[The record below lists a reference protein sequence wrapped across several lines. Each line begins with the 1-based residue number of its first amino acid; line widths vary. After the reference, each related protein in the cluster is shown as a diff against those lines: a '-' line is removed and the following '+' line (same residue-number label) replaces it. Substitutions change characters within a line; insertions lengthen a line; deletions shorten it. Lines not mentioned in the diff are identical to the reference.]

1 METRNPLQIEQP
13 IARRTMTVFFVVD
26 TSGSMRGAKIQ
37 AVNEAIRGFILELS
51 TIADGNMDSRICVSC
66 LEFNSNTQWICEPT
80 DVNDL
85 HWTDLTT
92 NGQTHIDKALETLNE
107 KMSSGEFLPAPQYAP
122 VIIILSDGEP
132 SMEYQS
138 TLMRLKANKWWQKA
152 IRIAIAIGADA
163 NKNVLSDIV
172 GNSEM
177 VLTAYTSDML
187 KTIIRFVT
195 IASSTIASRSSSV
208 GVGTVGMESK
218 QAEAI
223 KQIKEFKQDYATELN
238 ELTKGF

>member
-1 METRNPLQIEQP
+1 
-13 IARRTMTVFFVVD
+13 
-26 TSGSMRGAKIQ
+26 
-37 AVNEAIRGFILELS
+37 
-51 TIADGNMDSRICVSC
+51 
-66 LEFNSNTQWICEPT
+66 
-80 DVNDL
+80 
-85 HWTDLTT
+85 
-92 NGQTHIDKALETLNE
+92 
-107 KMSSGEFLPAPQYAP
+107 
-122 VIIILSDGEP
+122 
-132 SMEYQS
+132 MEYQS

-208 GVGTVGMESK
+208 GVGMVGMESK

-223 KQIKEFKQDYATELN
+223 KQVKEFKQDYATELN